1 MSVDDLLCSTGLPL
15 YLITKHNIK
24 IKSYIKIE
32 KNNNPFVEP
41 KICWRFKPYLLAEC
55 SFIDDISSLEITDD
69 RSTYKFSLIISSL
82 LFNYELDPNYSIDIN
97 IATELHS
104 CLRNYINKSKNLLE
118 KENNRNKNKDNNNIS
133 SSLYTS
139 SYETTLTLR
148 KSICDAMIKEE
159 ELIQLCFYLRY
170 KEAYLLTEKIYMLF
184 IQKIKFNALK
194 QWIQVTKDLNETKV

>member
-1 MSVDDLLCSTGLPL
+1 MAFYSETLQT
-15 YLITKHNIK
+15 
-24 IKSYIKIE
+24 
-32 KNNNPFVEP
+32 
-41 KICWRFKPYLLAEC
+41 
-55 SFIDDISSLEITDD
+55 
-69 RSTYKFSLIISSL
+69 

-184 IQKIKFNALK
+184 IQKIKCNALK